1 MIPAAPVETS
11 TSHGSP
17 EARAVM
23 IGFAW
28 TALDVVALVVAVLA
42 VPATAV
48 LAITD
53 TVLTQVT
60 RTRVNALLEVK
71 PTSAP
76 LQSLRRLI
84 QHRDQALHPVLA
96 LELICDVVI
105 AGLVTLVAYRVGG
118 VGLVAAAFVVGFPM
132 LFLVAVSLPRAWA
145 LHNLDRAAGVAGRI
159 GALVG
164 RLLPVRLLSRLA
176 LRIGRRLFPPP
187 QRGVEDPAGQ
197 SFMVVAGSPVETDR
211 IDFEDQHL
219 LASVIEF
226 ASTVVRE
233 VMVPRPDMV
242 CLPLALPLNDALMV
256 VQSEGYSRYP
266 VTGESIDDVVGVLYA
281 KDIANAALRAA
292 TGTGVGG
299 RPIPP
304 GARRTETVADLVR
317 PARFVPELKPVAT
330 LLREMQ
336 VEKLHLAVV
345 VDEYGGTAGL
355 VTMEDI
361 IEELVGEIEDEFD
374 EDRPAIERL
383 ADGSIRL
390 VARLSL
396 EEVNEELDLQLPEGD
411 WDTIGGLVFDHFGK
425 IPLVG
430 DAAIFG
436 DHVLEVSAMRG
447 RRIDQLVLR
456 HHPDAPAA
464 PGTDG
469 AAIEQDEQA
478 VAVTQV
484 QA

>member
-1 MIPAAPVETS
+1 MS
-11 TSHGSP
+11 TPSW
-17 EARAVM
+17 
-23 IGFAW
+23 AW
-28 TALDVVALVVAVLA
+28 SAFDVVALVVALLA

-76 LQSLRRLI
+76 LRSLRLLVQR
-84 QHRDQALHPVLA
+84 RDQALHPVLA
-96 LELICDVVI
+96 LELVFDVVI
-105 AGLVTLVAYRVGG
+105 AGLVSLVAYRVGG
-118 VGLVAAAFVVGFPM
+118 GWLVAAAFVVGFPA
-132 LFLVAVSLPRAWA
+132 LFLVAVALPRAWA
-145 LHNLDRAAGVAGRI
+145 LHNLDRAAGVAGRV
-159 GALVG
+159 GQLVS
-164 RLLPVRLLSRLA
+164 RVLPVRLLSRLA
-176 LRIGRRLFPPP
+176 LRISGRLFPLP

-219 LASVIEF
+219 LASVIGF

-242 CLPLALPLNDALMV
+242 CLPVSLPLDDALMV

-299 RPIPP
+299 RPIPA
-304 GARRTETVADLVR
+304 GARRTQTVADLVR
-317 PARFVPELKPVAT
+317 PARFVPEMKPVAT

-374 EDRPAIERL
+374 EARPAIEHQ

-390 VARLSL
+390 AARLSL
-396 EEVNEELDLQLPEGD
+396 EEVNEELGLELPEGD

-430 DAAIFG
+430 DAAQFG
-436 DHVLEVSAMRG
+436 DHVLEVASMRG

-456 HHPDAPAA
+456 QVPGEADSVGTDASRSGSLEGATTANHGEGEPKVAPA
-464 PGTDG
+464 DRH
-469 AAIEQDEQA
+469 
-478 VAVTQV
+478 QV